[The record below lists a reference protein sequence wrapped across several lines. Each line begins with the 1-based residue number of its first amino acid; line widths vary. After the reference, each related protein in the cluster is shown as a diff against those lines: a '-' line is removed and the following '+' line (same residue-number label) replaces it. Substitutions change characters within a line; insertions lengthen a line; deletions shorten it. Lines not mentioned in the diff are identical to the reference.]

1 MPIRGYARDAGM
13 WHMHHRVS
21 AEERGLSM
29 DAMKSQSQVAQ
40 DADQAQDLPFLRK
53 KFQPPHMKGRYALV
67 PESHITPQVMDLD
80 AWSICLVASPA
91 GTGKTALLSQWYDD
105 CAQRTGCLAF
115 WVSLDAHDA
124 SPLRFTR
131 ALVEAFAAHDV
142 RFREETSRLKDSADA
157 EALAITL
164 VNCADVA
171 FDGVEHVIIF
181 IDGYEQAASPE
192 LDEMIAFFN
201 RYTADNVRFVIAGTY
216 IPSAL
221 SDLAMECEVLEFGAH
236 DTQWDEERLGL
247 LRKQLGLTQTD
258 IDAIGSYDLAQTP
271 QGLFFIRYALDRQSS
286 AKPASEILRAC
297 CRRFFEREL
306 VERISPDDMELLICA
321 SITNEVSSDLCDLL
335 MGTQGAATRLA
346 SLEHRNLFVVAT
358 SQAGT
363 WELVP
368 QLRAYLRDLL
378 LEREPAWLQ
387 KLAMKTAN
395 WYQEQNDMP
404 LHGKYLAMGVD
415 PFYLEST
422 VEGSTG
428 LTRPMRTSHKESPS
442 TLYSYLLSREADDF
456 LKDPYLAWVAV
467 WSCVSAGDVRH
478 ARCWL
483 DQVRSIEGDNANDRP
498 YRFADALCIA
508 LEGDSARSLEIIQP
522 LLDEEENLPLA
533 FNCLLNHMAG
543 ENLERLGRVR
553 EGRDM
558 YLKAYSLA
566 EHCDTPFYRLFDLN
580 LLAQYHFYIGD
591 FEEAEKTV
599 KRGLAL
605 CGEETP
611 IYGSLLAVRASILI
625 ERHELEP
632 ARLYL
637 EEALACVSTETNLDM
652 YVDVQMARARLRR
665 VEGNRIA
672 AFEIASD
679 TVDAMEGKRV
689 PRNMDMR
696 AYALK
701 AALAA
706 ELDEM
711 SMARACEDI
720 IDGFMDDADVFRSIT
735 CAFAKA
741 RMLWHG
747 GRREECLELLERKRP
762 VIDETGSIYFAT
774 QLAVLC
780 ASYHAEMGH
789 DSRAMVELSRSVELA
804 MHGGFK
810 SVFLEGRTCMH
821 ELLLQL
827 ATSRKSSYAI
837 RNHAK
842 SVLLLFDTEDEIK
855 DKMAFREGAVQG
867 YYSLTERE
875 REILQKLNSGM
886 TRTEIALSLSVSQNT
901 VKTHLKNI
909 YSKLGVHTRSE
920 AYRASSSAGDTESP
934 AIE

>member
-1 MPIRGYARDAGM
+1 MRRRVNAGS
-13 WHMHHRVS
+13 W
-21 AEERGLSM
+21 GLPM
-29 DAMKSQSQVAQ
+29 DVMKSQSEIAEHAERVRS
-40 DADQAQDLPFLRK
+40 LPFLRK
-53 KFQPPHMKGRYALV
+53 KFEPPRPKGQHALV
-67 PESHITPQVMDLD
+67 PEERITPLVMDLD
-80 AWSICLVASPA
+80 TWDICLVTSPA
-91 GTGKTALLSQWYDD
+91 GTGKTALLSQWYS
-105 CAQRTGCLAF
+105 AFSQRQECEVF
-115 WVSLDAHDA
+115 WISLDANDA
-124 SPLRFTR
+124 SPLRFTQ
-131 ALVEAFAAHDV
+131 ALVEAFSAYDP
-142 RFREETSRLKDSADA
+142 RFTEEVSSLQDPSDT

-164 VNCADVA
+164 VNCADVGFA
-171 FDGVEHVIIF
+171 DIEYVVVFL
-181 IDGYEQAASPE
+181 DGYERAVSPE

-201 RYTADNVRFVIAGTY
+201 RYLADNVHLVVAGTY

-221 SDLAMECEVLEFGAH
+221 SDLAMECDVLEFGVQ
-236 DTQWDEERLGL
+236 DTRWDERRLGA
-247 LRKQLGLTQTD
+247 LREQLGLALQD

-271 QGLFFIRYALDRQSS
+271 QGLSFIRYALDRQTA
-286 AKPASEILRAC
+286 AKPAAEILRDC

-306 VERISPDDMELLICA
+306 VERISADDMELLICA
-321 SITNEVSSDLCDLL
+321 SLLDTASSELCDLL
-335 MGTQGAATRLA
+335 LETRDTA
-346 SLEHRNLFVVAT
+346 SRFADLESKNLFVTAA
-358 SQAGT
+358 SEPDA
-363 WELVP
+363 WELAP

-378 LEREPAWLQ
+378 LSRELPWLQ
-387 KLAMKTAN
+387 KLAMKAGN
-395 WYQEQNDMP
+395 WYREQGDMAR
-404 LHGKYLAMGVD
+404 HGKYLAMGTD
-415 PFYLEST
+415 PFYLESS

-428 LTRPMRTSHKESPS
+428 LRRPPQATHHGTAD
-442 TLYSYLLSREADDF
+442 TLYGYLLSRDTTSF
-456 LKDPYLAWVAV
+456 LEDSYLAWVAV
-467 WSCVSAGDVRH
+467 WSCISAGDVEQ
-478 ARCWL
+478 ARRWL
-483 DQVRSIEGDNANDRP
+483 SQARSIEGDAANDRP
-498 YRFADALCIA
+498 YRFADAICVA
-508 LEGDSARSLEIIQP
+508 LEGDSARSLEIIRP
-522 LLDEEENLPLA
+522 LLDEEETLPLA

-543 ENLERLGRVR
+543 ENLERLGCVR

-566 EHCDTPFYRLFDLN
+566 ERCDTPFYQLFDLN
-580 LLAQYHFYIGD
+580 LLAQHYFYIGD

-599 KRGLAL
+599 KRGLTI
-605 CGEETP
+605 CGKESP
-611 IYGSLLAVRASILI
+611 IYGALLAVRASILV
-625 ERHELEP
+625 ERHELD
-632 ARLYL
+632 AAHDIL
-637 EEALACVSTETNLDM
+637 EEALACVSTDTNLDM

-679 TVDAMEGKRV
+679 TVDAMEGKSV

-711 SMARACEDI
+711 PAARSCEGI
-720 IDGFMDDADVFRSIT
+720 IDAFMDDADVFRSINCT
-735 CAFAKA
+735 FAKA
-741 RMLWHG
+741 RMLWHE

-789 DSRAMVELSRSVELA
+789 DARAMVELSRSVELA

-827 ATSRKSSYAI
+827 ATSRKSSYAV

-875 REILQKLNSGM
+875 REILHKLNSGM
-886 TRTEIALSLSVSQNT
+886 TRTEIALSLNVSQNT

-920 AYRASSSAGDTESP
+920 AYKASSSAGDVGALDEN
-934 AIE
+934 

>member
-1 MPIRGYARDAGM
+1 
-13 WHMHHRVS
+13 
-21 AEERGLSM
+21 M
-29 DAMKSQSQVAQ
+29 DTMKSQNQIAEH
-40 DADQAQDLPFLRK
+40 ADRARDLPFLKK
-53 KFQPPHMKGRYALV
+53 KFQPPRMKGKYALI
-67 PESHITPQVMDLD
+67 PEERITPLVMDLGTWD
-80 AWSICLVASPA
+80 ICLVASPA
-91 GTGKTALLSQWYDD
+91 GTGKTALLSQWYDELS
-105 CAQRTGCLAF
+105 QREGCVVF
-115 WVSLDAHDA
+115 WVSLDANDA
-124 SPLRFTR
+124 SPLRFMR
-131 ALVEAFAAHDV
+131 ALAEAFSAFDTCFSEQAASLSDPSDAEAFA
-142 RFREETSRLKDSADA
+142 
-157 EALAITL
+157 ITL
-164 VNCADVA
+164 INCGDAA
-171 FDGVEHVIIF
+171 FEDVEHAVVIL
-181 IDGYEQAASPE
+181 DGYEQAASPE
-192 LDEMIAFFN
+192 LSEAIAYVN
-201 RYTADNVRFVIAGTY
+201 RYVADNVHLIVAGTY

-221 SDLAMECEVLEFGAH
+221 SDLALECEVLEFGTE
-236 DTQWDEERLGL
+236 DTRWDEQRLAL
-247 LRKQLGLTQTD
+247 LRKQLGLTADD

-271 QGLFFIRYALDRQSS
+271 LGLSFIRYALDRQTA

-297 CRRFFEREL
+297 RKRFFEREL
-306 VERISPDDMELLICA
+306 VERVSAEDMKLLLC
-321 SITNEVSSDLCDLL
+321 VSLTDTANAELCDLL
-335 MGTQGAATRLA
+335 LESQDAASRLA
-346 SLEHRNLFVVAT
+346 DLERKNLFVAAT
-358 SQAGT
+358 PEPNT
-363 WELVP
+363 WELSP

-378 LEREPAWLQ
+378 LSRELSWLQ
-387 KLAMKTAN
+387 KLAMKASN
-395 WYQEQNDMP
+395 WYREHGDMP
-404 LHGKYLAMGVD
+404 RHGKYLAMGTD
-415 PFYLEST
+415 PFYLEGA

-428 LTRPMRTSHKESPS
+428 LKRPDSGNES
-442 TLYSYLLSREADDF
+442 LYGYLLSRDAADLMEDS
-456 LKDPYLAWVAV
+456 YLAWVAV
-467 WSCVSAGDVRH
+467 WSCVSAGDVQQ
-478 ARCWL
+478 ARRWL
-483 DQVRSIEGDNANDRP
+483 DQAHLIEGDATSDKP
-498 YRFADALCIA
+498 YRLADALCVA

-522 LLDEEENLPLA
+522 LLDEEEALPLA

-566 EHCDTPFYRLFDLN
+566 EHCDTPFYQLFDLN
-580 LLAQYHFYIGD
+580 LLAQHYFYIGD

-605 CGEETP
+605 CEEGTP
-611 IYGSLLAVRASILI
+611 LYGALLAVRASILI
-625 ERHELEP
+625 ERYELE
-632 ARLYL
+632 AAQECL
-637 EEALACVSTETNLDM
+637 EEALACISTDTNLDM

-665 VEGNRIA
+665 VGGNRIA
-672 AFEIASD
+672 ALEIASD
-679 TVDAMEGKRV
+679 TVDAMDGKSV

-711 SMARACEDI
+711 SAARSCEAI
-720 IDGFMDDADVFRSIT
+720 IDVFMDDADVFRSIN

-741 RMLWHG
+741 RMLWHE

-789 DSRAMVELSRSVELA
+789 DARAMVELSRSVELA
-804 MHGGFK
+804 MHGGYK

-827 ATSRKSSYAI
+827 ATSRKSSYAV

-842 SVLLLFDTEDEIK
+842 SVLLLFDTEEEIK

-875 REILQKLNSGM
+875 REILQRLNSGM
-886 TRTEIALSLSVSQNT
+886 TRAEIALSFNVSQNT

-920 AYRASSSAGDTESP
+920 AYRASSNAGDVESP
-934 AIE
+934 GAE

>member
-1 MPIRGYARDAGM
+1 
-13 WHMHHRVS
+13 
-21 AEERGLSM
+21 M
-29 DAMKSQSQVAQ
+29 DTMESQSRVMEH
-40 DADQAQDLPFLRK
+40 ADRARDLPFLKK
-53 KFQPPHMKGRYALV
+53 KFQPPRMKGKYALI
-67 PESHITPQVMDLD
+67 PEERITPLVMDLD
-80 AWSICLVASPA
+80 AWDVCLVASPA
-91 GTGKTALLSQWYDD
+91 GTGKTALLSQWHDELSRRED
-105 CAQRTGCLAF
+105 CQTF

-124 SPLRFTR
+124 SSLRFTR
-131 ALVEAFAAHDV
+131 ALVEAFSAFDMV
-142 RFREETSRLKDSADA
+142 FDEETSSLNDPSDA

-164 VNCADVA
+164 VNCADAA
-171 FDGVEHVIIF
+171 FGGIGHVVVF
-181 IDGYEQAASPE
+181 VDGYERAASPE
-192 LDEMIAFFN
+192 LDELITFLS
-201 RYTADNVRFVIAGTY
+201 RYMTDNVRLVVSGAY
-216 IPSAL
+216 IPSTL
-221 SDLAMECEVLEFGAH
+221 SDLAMECEVLEFGAQ
-236 DTQWDEERLGL
+236 DTRWDDERLDEL
-247 LRKQLGLTQTD
+247 KNQLALTNAD
-258 IDAIGSYDLAQTP
+258 LDALGSSDLAQTP
-271 QGLFFIRYALDRQSS
+271 LGLSFMRYALDRQT
-286 AKPASEILRAC
+286 AVKPASEILRDC

-306 VERISPDDMELLICA
+306 VERISAQDMELLLCA
-321 SITNEVSSDLCDLL
+321 SLTDTANAELCDLL
-335 MGTQGAATRLA
+335 LESQDAALRLA
-346 SLEHRNLFVVAT
+346 DLECKNLFVAAT
-358 SQAGT
+358 PEPDT
-363 WELVP
+363 WELAP

-378 LEREPAWLQ
+378 LSRELSWLQ
-387 KLAMKTAN
+387 KLAMKASN
-395 WYQEQNDMP
+395 WYREHDDMP
-404 LHGKYLAMGVD
+404 CHGKYLAMGTD
-415 PFYLEST
+415 PFYLKGT

-428 LTRPMRTSHKESPS
+428 LKRPDSGNES
-442 TLYSYLLSREADDF
+442 LYGYLLSRDAADF
-456 LKDPYLAWVAV
+456 MEDPYLAWVAV
-467 WSCVSAGDVRH
+467 WSCVSAGDVQQ
-478 ARCWL
+478 ARRWL
-483 DQVRSIEGDNANDRP
+483 AQAHVIEGDATSDKP
-498 YRFADALCIA
+498 YRLADALCVA
-508 LEGDSARSLEIIQP
+508 LEGDSACSLEIIQP
-522 LLDEEENLPLA
+522 LLDEEEALPLA

-566 EHCDTPFYRLFDLN
+566 EHCDTPFYQLFDLN
-580 LLAQYHFYIGD
+580 LLAQHYFYIGD

-605 CGEETP
+605 CEEGTP
-611 IYGSLLAVRASILI
+611 LYGALLAVRASILI
-625 ERHELEP
+625 ERHELE
-632 ARLYL
+632 AAQECL
-637 EEALACVSTETNLDM
+637 EEALACVSTDTNLDM

-665 VEGNRIA
+665 VGGNRIA
-672 AFEIASD
+672 ALEIASD

-711 SMARACEDI
+711 SAARSCEAV
-720 IDGFMDDADVFRSIT
+720 IDAFVDDADVFRSIN

-741 RMLWHG
+741 RMLWHEG
-747 GRREECLELLERKRP
+747 KREECLELLERKRP

-789 DSRAMVELSRSVELA
+789 DARAMVELSRSVELA

-827 ATSRKSSYAI
+827 ATSRKSSYAV

-875 REILQKLNSGM
+875 REILQRLNSGM
-886 TRTEIALSLSVSQNT
+886 TRAEIALSFNVSQNT

-920 AYRASSSAGDTESP
+920 AYRASSNAGDVESP
-934 AIE
+934 VAD